1 MPYAAS
7 DRQEFIKRSDLKT
20 DARIFDLG
28 GTLSDEL
35 PSAISG
41 IAKPRKI
48 SNAVLTR
55 PALLPFKNSVFD
67 GAICYHYFDLISQ
80 EMLTYVFSEI
90 ARVLKKDSA
99 FTFMITFW
107 SAQNEPQRS
116 NLLFNE
122 ALRFTGALYP
132 HEFESVNLQLSNSG
146 FGEITVETVKR
157 EIQIPEDFIKSHVK
171 MLGGLIKKE
180 KEAGGTEI
188 RMLARR
194 YFEHAKE
201 HGESMLPA
209 LHFIAKKL

>member
-7 DRQEFIKRSDLKT
+7 DRQEFIKRSNLKT
-20 DARIFDLG
+20 DTRIFDLG

-67 GAICYHYFDLISQ
+67 GALCYHYFDLISQ
-80 EMLTYVFSEI
+80 EMLQYVFSEI
-90 ARVLKKDSA
+90 ARVLKKDA
-99 FTFMITFW
+99 VFTFMITFW
-107 SAQNEPQRS
+107 SPQDEPQRS

-122 ALRFTGALYP
+122 VLKFTGALFP
-132 HEFESVNLQLSNSG
+132 HDFESVNLQLSNSG

-157 EIQIPEDFIKSHVK
+157 EIQIPEDFIMSHMK
-171 MLGGLIKKE
+171 MLGRLIKKE

-188 RMLARR
+188 MMLARR
-194 YFEHAKE
+194 YFKHAKE

-209 LHFIAKKL
+209 LHFTAKKL